1 MSARGVPDLTD
12 SSTMTPVTP
21 KTVTPTVPTS
31 NVTVSATKLSSWGSG
46 VTGGYNGEF
55 DIVNDNDYDILNWTM
70 TYDCPQP
77 FTWFSEGDVT
87 RTAGGG
93 WTLVPKEW
101 NQKIPAKTT
110 KKLGFGGTTA
120 LPTSVTF
127 HQVLPLVGADPTE
140 KTRGTWGEKIVAP
153 YVDACAYPMIQL
165 QAMSKASG
173 LKYFTMAFVVADQ
186 KGKPAWGGTIPMEN
200 QYLLDQIRQIRAIGG
215 DVSIS
220 FGGANGI
227 ELAQAIT
234 DVPTLVAAY
243 KEVID
248 LYTLSRIDFD
258 IEGGAV
264 ADAPSIDR
272 RNAALTIIQSEYPKL
287 QITYCLPVLPTGL
300 TADGVALIENAK
312 MHGVN
317 VWSFNG
323 MSMDFGDSAAPPSGK
338 MGDYVI
344 QSTKSIYA
352 QAQAAGFA
360 SPRAGT
366 IAMIGIN
373 DVESEVFGLDDAVK
387 VRDFFVATPWMDY
400 VGFWSVNRDRDDGSR
415 NANGAAS
422 GIAQKPYDFSK
433 IFLGGSAPPT
443 VPVVPTKPPT
453 KIKTNP
459 DKIKPPPVPVKTPVK
474 PPPTPPT
481 PPTPVIAAMGK
492 KTFAPYAESW
502 LTKWNG
508 SALWDVPAKHVTLA
522 FVLSAGGVPKFDG
535 SMDLKTFVDATKKI
549 RAKGGDIRI
558 SFGGA
563 SGTELAL
570 AITDVDVLATA
581 YRKVIDAYDA
591 TWLDFDIEGAPTAD
605 HASIDRRNAAIAK
618 IQASHPG
625 LKIDY
630 TLAVMPTGLDATG
643 LNILVNA
650 KKHGVVVNA
659 VNLMAMDYSSE
670 KIDMGDAAISAA
682 KATKTQLDA
691 RGISA
696 SIGLTPMIGVND
708 TGEVFTMADATKVVN
723 FATSQPWIS
732 FLSFWALGRD
742 NPKQSGIAQKPWDF
756 TTAFLKFES

>member
-1 MSARGVPDLTD
+1 
-12 SSTMTPVTP
+12 MTPTPMTP
-21 KTVTPTVPTS
+21 KTPTVTPTVPTS

-55 DIVNDNDYDILNWTM
+55 SIANDNDYDVLNWTM
-70 TYDCPQP
+70 TYDCKQP

-87 RTAGGG
+87 HTGAGGG

-101 NQKIPAKTT
+101 NQKIPAKTI
-110 KKLGFGGTTA
+110 KKLGFGGTTDV
-120 LPTSVTF
+120 PTNLKF
-127 HQVLPLVGADPTE
+127 QQILPLVGADPTE
-140 KTRGTWGEKIVAP
+140 KTRGKWGEKIVAP

-165 QAMSKASG
+165 QSMSKASG
-173 LKYFTMAFVVADQ
+173 LTYFTLAFVVADQ
-186 KGKPAWGGTIPMEN
+186 SGQPAWGGTIPMES

-234 DVPTLVAAY
+234 DVPTLVKAY
-243 KEVID
+243 KSVID
-248 LYTLSRIDFD
+248 LYTLTRIDFD

-272 RNAALTIIQSEYPKL
+272 RNAALTIIQSEYPHL

-312 MHGVN
+312 KHGVN

-344 QSTKSIYA
+344 QSAKAIYA
-352 QAQAAGFA
+352 QAQAAGFDH
-360 SPRAGT
+360 PRAGT
-366 IAMIGIN
+366 IPMIGIN
-373 DVESEVFGLDDAVK
+373 DVESEVFGLDDAAK
-387 VRDFFVATPWMDY
+387 VRDFFVSTPWMNY

-433 IFLGGSAPPT
+433 IFLGGPT
-443 VPVVPTKPPT
+443 PTTTPTTPTVPTKPPT

-459 DKIKPPPVPVKTPVK
+459 DKIKVPVK
-474 PPPTPPT
+474 PPVKPVKPPVTPI
-481 PPTPVIAAMGK
+481 IATVGS
-492 KTFAPYAESW
+492 KTFSPYAESW
-502 LTKWNG
+502 LSKWNG
-508 SALWDVPAKHVTLA
+508 SALWDVPSKHVTLA

-549 RAKGGDIRI
+549 RAKGGDVRI

-563 SGTELAL
+563 SGTELASD
-570 AITDVDVLATA
+570 ITDVDVLANA

-605 HASIDRRNAAIAK
+605 HASIDRRNVAIAK

-670 KIDMGDAAISAA
+670 KIDMGAAAISAA

-708 TGEVFTMADATKVVN
+708 TGEIFTLEDATKVVN
-723 FATSQPWIS
+723 FAKTQPWVS

-742 NPKQSGIAQKPWDF
+742 NPKESGKIAQKPWDF